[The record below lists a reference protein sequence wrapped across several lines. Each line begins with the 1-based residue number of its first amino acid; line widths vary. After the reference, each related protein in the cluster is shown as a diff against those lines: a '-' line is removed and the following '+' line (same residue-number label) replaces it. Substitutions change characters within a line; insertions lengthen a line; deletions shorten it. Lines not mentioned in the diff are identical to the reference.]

1 MMIIIHFAGA
11 STYTVSNQL
20 SQSKCTVAHGSMVV
34 INRSENDSTSILS
47 KGNIMKRTNLSNAIN

>member
-1 MMIIIHFAGA
+1 MMIIIRFASA

-20 SQSKCTVAHGSMVV
+20 SQLKGRVAHGSMVV

-47 KGNIMKRTNLSNAIN
+47 KGNILKRTYLSNAIN